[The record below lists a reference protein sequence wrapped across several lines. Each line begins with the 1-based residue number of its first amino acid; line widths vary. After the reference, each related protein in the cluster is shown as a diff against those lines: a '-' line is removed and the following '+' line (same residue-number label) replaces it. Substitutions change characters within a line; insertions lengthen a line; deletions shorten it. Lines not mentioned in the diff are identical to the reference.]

1 MRTYA
6 ASSASYAGAVDMLY
20 VLINPNGDMSAC
32 HAIEDTPSGITVMYD
47 RRGAVI
53 GAEVPD
59 FSERFSLPAMIPV
72 DSHNPFAISVDNAAG
87 LTEA

>member
-20 VLINPNGDMSAC
+20 VLINPNGDMSA
-32 HAIEDTPSGITVMYD
+32 GITVMYD